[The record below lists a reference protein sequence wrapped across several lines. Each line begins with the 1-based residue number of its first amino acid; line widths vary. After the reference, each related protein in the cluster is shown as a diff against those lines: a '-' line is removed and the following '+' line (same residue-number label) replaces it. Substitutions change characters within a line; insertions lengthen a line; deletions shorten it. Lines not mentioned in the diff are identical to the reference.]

1 MKMAGFSFICCV
13 VNMGDASKVTGHA
26 KKYGIKGATIVMGR
40 GTVHSRLLDFLGI
53 NEARREIVTMIVE
66 SELAAEAI
74 KGISGDMHFE
84 KPHHGIAFS
93 CSVSEFIG
101 SRNETNFE
109 ISEVKDSMHKIIYTI
124 VDRGKG
130 EDVIKAANRA
140 GAKGGTIVNARG
152 AGIHEVQRLLSME
165 IEPEKEEVFIIVSAG
180 LKDGIVASIRDHL
193 KIDEPGNGVMFVLDV
208 NEAYGLH

>member
-1 MKMAGFSFICCV
+1 MTGFSLICCV
-13 VNMGDASKVTGHA
+13 VNMGDASKLIGHA
-26 KKYGIKGATIVMGR
+26 KKYGVKGATVSIGR

-66 SELAAEAI
+66 AELSAKAI
-74 KGISGDMHFE
+74 KGISDDMHFE

-93 CSVSEFIG
+93 CSVSGFIG
-101 SRNETNFE
+101 SRNEINQNFG
-109 ISEVKDSMHKIIYTI
+109 SNEVGNGMYQIIYAI
-124 VDRGKG
+124 VDRGRG
-130 EDVIKAANRA
+130 DDVIDAANKA
-140 GAKGGTIVNARG
+140 GARGGTIINARG

-165 IEPEKEEVFIIVSAG
+165 IEPEKEEVFIIAKAEA
-180 LKDGIVASIRDHL
+180 KDGIVASIREHL